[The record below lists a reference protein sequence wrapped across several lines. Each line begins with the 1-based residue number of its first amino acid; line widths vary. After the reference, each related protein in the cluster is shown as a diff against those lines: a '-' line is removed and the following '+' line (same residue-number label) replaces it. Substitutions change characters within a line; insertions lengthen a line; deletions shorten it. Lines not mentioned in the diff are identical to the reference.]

1 MLINLSNHPSQYWS
15 EQQLALACERWERVV
30 DMPFP
35 AIVPTSDTMAVQ
47 QLAAEYCERC
57 VEMLGDTTEASAV
70 HLMGEMVFCYNLVTM
85 LKAAGISVVASTA
98 ERSVRYVGDIKETI
112 FVFVTFRE
120 Y

>member
-1 MLINLSNHPSQYWS
+1 MLINLSNHPSKYWS
-15 EQQLALACERWERVV
+15 EQQLALACERWGRVV

-35 AIVPTSDTMAVQ
+35 AIDPTSDTVAVQ
-47 QLAAEYCERC
+47 QLATEYCKRC
-57 VEMLGDTTEASAV
+57 VEVLGGTTEASAV
-70 HLMGEMVFCYNLVTM
+70 HLMGEMVFCYSLVIM
-85 LKAAGISVVASTA
+85 LKAAGIPVVASTT